1 MLSGNTKTHEGMTP
15 MQDIL
20 NLSIRDMRAAMAA
33 GTLTAR
39 QLVSSYIARIAKLD
53 AGPEGL
59 HSVSE
64 LSPDALF
71 IAEHLDRLQAEGTV
85 LGPLHGIPVM
95 LKDNIDTGDKMST
108 SAGSRA
114 LACNFAAEDAA
125 LVKKLRAAGAIILG
139 KTNLSEFAQF
149 LASRSPSG
157 YSSRGGQV
165 VNPYCADETP
175 GGSSSGSGVAVA
187 ARFCTAAV
195 GSDTCGSIMSPTAQ
209 NGLCGIR
216 PTKGLISC
224 AGVVPISATMD
235 TTGPMAR
242 TVADMAVLL
251 GVMAGRDDSDPT
263 TVLAAERYDYTPAL
277 ENATLAGTRI
287 GVSMSGYDTRS
298 PEEQRAFDALLT
310 LLEGAGAALIQGI
323 DFDMDYQPAL
333 DVMEC
338 EFAQSLNGYLSR
350 CRGAVPRSLQEV
362 ILFNQSN
369 PAVMLKYGQDRAL
382 LCQNETTGT
391 LTDVRY
397 LKTLVFREQQIALVD
412 GLLNDNRLDAIVR
425 TGFSTVTTLTGHPS
439 LGIPM
444 GQKEN
449 GVPIGVCWIGRR
461 FDEAT
466 LIKLAAATEAA
477 LNLNLCP

>member
-1 MLSGNTKTHEGMTP
+1 M
-15 MQDIL
+15 DIL
-20 NLSIRDMRAAMAA
+20 NLSIRDMRVAMEA
-33 GTLTAR
+33 GTLTSR
-39 QLVSSYIARIAKLD
+39 QLVAAYIARIAELD
-53 AGPEGL
+53 QADGGL
-59 HSVSE
+59 RSVSE

-71 IAEHLDRLQAEGTV
+71 TAEHLDRLQAEGTV

-114 LACNFAAEDAA
+114 LACNFAAQDAA
-125 LVKKLRAAGAIILG
+125 LVKKLRAAGAVILG

-149 LASRSPSG
+149 LSSYSPSG

-165 VNPYCADETP
+165 VNPYCANETP

-187 ARFCTAAV
+187 ARLCAAAV

-209 NGLCGIR
+209 NGLAGIR

-242 TVADMAVLL
+242 TVADMAILL
-251 GVMAGRDDSDPT
+251 GVMAGRDADDPT
-263 TVLAAERYDYTPAL
+263 TLLADESYDYIHAL
-277 ENATLAGTRI
+277 ENTSLKGARI
-287 GVSMSGYDTRS
+287 GVSMSGYDKKGE
-298 PEEQRAFDALLT
+298 EEQRAFDALLA
-310 LLEGAGAALIQGI
+310 LLEREGAILVRGT

-338 EFAQSLNGYLSR
+338 EFQQSLNGYLSR
-350 CRGAVPRSLQEV
+350 CCGAVPRSLQEV
-362 ILFNQSN
+362 ILFNQRN
-369 PAVMLKYGQDRAL
+369 PALMLKYGQDRAV

-397 LKTLVFREQQIALVD
+397 LRTLAFRERQIALVD
-412 GLLNDNRLDAIVR
+412 GLLNDNQLDAIVR
-425 TGFSTVTTLTGHPS
+425 VSFSTVTALTGHPS

-444 GQKEN
+444 GRKAN
-449 GVPIGVCWIGRR
+449 GVPLGSCWIGRR

-466 LIKLAAATEAA
+466 LIRLAAAAEAA
-477 LNLNLCP
+477 LGLSLCP